1 MRSLLRRSRRCQ
13 PGRLI
18 SLFSLTVILKY
29 YMVLCCTMSKESLV
43 RLRLVE
49 KRIDEVRARYDR
61 TGELCDLAVLRDE
74 IKRHRALRGIPYEA
88 P

>member
-1 MRSLLRRSRRCQ
+1 
-13 PGRLI
+13 
-18 SLFSLTVILKY
+18 
-29 YMVLCCTMSKESLV
+29 MSKESLV